1 LSAMK
6 ATVLRPQDLGPTEL
20 AAWDAM
26 RRAQPELASPFL
38 TPAFALAT
46 GRFHAAA
53 RVAVLE
59 EGDEVV
65 GFFPF
70 DQGPFRTARPIAAG
84 VSDTQ
89 GIIQA
94 AGRLGWN
101 PLELLKCCRLNVW
114 EFDHLVAGQIPC
126 AGGDLI
132 RHSSPVIDVSAGY
145 EEYVAE
151 RQRVSKKVI
160 KSTLYKLRKLGRDI
174 GPTRFEFDS
183 QAPEVLSRLIAW
195 KSAQYRRTGRRD
207 RFATRWINS
216 LVREL
221 FASRSNG
228 CSGVLSVL
236 HAGDRM
242 VAAHLGL
249 RSERSLSCWFPAYD
263 PELARYSPGLALH
276 LKMAEAAAEA
286 GIHQLDLGKGDE
298 PYKQSLKT
306 GDLTVGEGWIRRP
319 SLGAVVHGARRAPSR
334 SLSKV
339 ILSHPR
345 LRRATRSA
353 LRQVGNLRSPT

>member
-1 LSAMK
+1 LSAIK
-6 ATVLRPQDLGPTEL
+6 ATVVRPQDLGPPEL
-20 AAWDAM
+20 AAWHAM
-26 RRAQPELASPFL
+26 RRAQPELGSPFL
-38 TPAFALAT
+38 APGFTLAT
-46 GRFHAAA
+46 GRAHAAA

-59 EGDEVV
+59 EGNDIV

-89 GIIQA
+89 GLIHA
-94 AGRLGWN
+94 PGLGWN
-101 PLELLKCCRLNVW
+101 ALELLKFCRLDVW
-114 EFDHLVAGQIPC
+114 EFDHLVAGQIPR
-126 AGGDLI
+126 AGQNVT
-132 RHSSPVIDVSAGY
+132 RHSSPVMDVSAGY
-145 EEYVAE
+145 EEYVTE
-151 RQRVSKKVI
+151 RQRGSRKVI
-160 KSTLYKLRKLGRDI
+160 KSTLYKVRKLERDI
-174 GPTRFEFDS
+174 GPTRLEFDS
-183 QAPEVLSRLIAW
+183 HDPAPLSRLMAW

-207 RFATRWINS
+207 RFAVRWIDR

-221 FASRSNG
+221 LASRSDG

-236 HAGDRM
+236 YAGDRM

-263 PELARYSPGLALH
+263 PELARYSPGLSLH
-276 LKMAEAAAEA
+276 LKMAEAAAGA
-286 GIHQLDLGKGDE
+286 GVHQLDLGKGDE

-306 GDLTVGEGWIRRP
+306 GDLMVGEGWVRRP
-319 SLGAVVHGARRAPSR
+319 SLGAVVQGARRTPSR
-334 SLSKV
+334 SVSKV

-353 LRQVGNLRSPT
+353 LRQVGSLRSPR

>member
-1 LSAMK
+1 MK
-6 ATVLRPQDLGPTEL
+6 ASVVRPEDLGPPEL
-20 AAWDAM
+20 AAWHAM
-26 RRAQPELASPFL
+26 WRAQPELGSPFL
-38 TPAFALAT
+38 TPGFALAT
-46 GRFHAAA
+46 GRSHTAA

-59 EGDEVV
+59 EGSHVV

-70 DQGPFRTARPIAAG
+70 DQGRFRTARPIAAG

-89 GIIQA
+89 GVIHAQ
-94 AGRLGWN
+94 GLGWN
-101 PLELLKCCRLNVW
+101 ALELLKCCRLNVW
-114 EFDHLVAGQIPC
+114 EFDHLVAGQIPW
-126 AGGDLI
+126 AGRGVTS
-132 RHSSPVIDVSAGY
+132 HSSPVMDVSGGY

-151 RQRVSKKVI
+151 RQRGSKKVI
-160 KSTLYKLRKLGRDI
+160 KSTLYKLRKLERDI

-183 QAPEVLSRLIAW
+183 HAPDVLSRLIAW

-207 RFATRWINS
+207 RFAIRWIDS

-221 FASRSNG
+221 FTLRSAG

-236 HAGDRM
+236 HAGDRL

-249 RSERSLSCWFPAYD
+249 RSEHSLSCWFPAYD

-286 GIHQLDLGKGDE
+286 GLHQLDLGKGDE

-319 SLGAVVHGARRAPSR
+319 SLGAVVHGARRTPRR

-339 ILSHPR
+339 ILSHPK

-353 LRQVGNLRSPT
+353 LKQVGNLRSPT